1 MAIAKGAPVSDH
13 AVTPRAPV
21 VVFCHVALDER
32 NGGGMRTLIGYLGHL
47 DYSSV
52 LSVHFGDTPDTNQ
65 HGLREVRYLR
75 IAKHRFPLSLLNYY
89 LAARKAVRSAGA
101 EPTCI
106 LFPNTWDD
114 MLLGLVA
121 TFTGTRTCLWLM
133 DDFIS
138 TLTQVRSIRSALM
151 SVLFRQLYRRAAR
164 RVAVWTPMAREYQK
178 RYGKGVDLLLG
189 KRWPRGQ
196 LCTGAPRTSNISAT
210 DPLRLVW
217 VGKYQ
222 PYYHQPIADLSA
234 ILREHPELPVTVD
247 LYGQSPPERGVELPS
262 RVAYRG
268 PFDDSTLLHLLREY
282 DYGLL
287 TYSFDEHT
295 RTFMRYSFPGK
306 LIDYISAGLPVITIS
321 PPDVSICADVNGR
334 DIGPCV
340 FSRDSTSILAMLRH
354 ILSADAAQVA
364 RWRANSSAWAASE
377 FVLEEGVRDFRRV
390 FGVRLANG

>member
-1 MAIAKGAPVSDH
+1 MTTAKRAAACDQAAAPR
-13 AVTPRAPV
+13 PLV

-32 NGGGMRTLIGYLGHL
+32 NGGGMRTLIDYLGHL

-52 LSVHFGDTPDTNQ
+52 LSVHFGDTPDTGQ
-65 HGLREVRYLR
+65 HGLRDVRYFQ
-75 IAKHRFPLSLLNYY
+75 IAKQRFPLSLLNYY
-89 LAARKAVRSAGA
+89 FAARKAVQTSGL

-114 MLLGLVA
+114 VLLGLVA
-121 TFTGTRTCLWLM
+121 TFAGTRTCVWLM

-138 TLTQVRSIRSALM
+138 TLTRVRSIRSALIGASFSM
-151 SVLFRQLYRRAAR
+151 LYRRAAR
-164 RVAVWTPMAREYQK
+164 RIAVWAPMAREYQE
-178 RYGKGVDLLLG
+178 RYGKRADLLLG
-189 KRWPRGQ
+189 RRWPRGE
-196 LCTGAPRTSNISAT
+196 LRAVAPRTSSISAAH
-210 DPLRLVW
+210 PLRLVW

-222 PYYHQPIADLSA
+222 PYYHEPIADLSA

-247 LYGQSPPERGVELPS
+247 LYGQSPPARGIGLS
-262 RVAYRG
+262 GRVSYRG
-268 PFDDSTLLHLLREY
+268 TFEDSTLLYLLRGY

-321 PPDVSICADVNGR
+321 PRDLSVCADVEGR
-334 DIGPCV
+334 DIGPCL
-340 FSRDSTSILAMLRH
+340 FSRDSAAILAMLREV
-354 ILSADAAQVA
+354 LAADAARVA
-364 RWRANSSAWAASE
+364 RWRANSSAWAVSE

-390 FGVRLANG
+390 FGMWPANG